1 MIQLLVA
8 LAVVCVSSVALS
20 HYSAVLLT
28 LIIML
33 ALWMP
38 LVYKQLAGRADL
50 LRVNAVGGYTKSIIY
65 EPLE

>member
-1 MIQLLVA
+1 
-8 LAVVCVSSVALS
+8 
-20 HYSAVLLT
+20 
-28 LIIML
+28 ML

-50 LRVNAVGGYTKSIIY
+50 PRVNAVSGYTKSIIY